1 MPQIVKDSFDF
12 TERLEKQCQNNALLC
27 TCDIKSPYR
36 NIRHDLFLAAIEYW
50 IEQLQNN
57 FSLLQRFTYKQFI
70 LEYLSI
76 ILKFNCFYINK
87 SFFHQIK
94 GTAIRKKIAAVGST
108 LAVGY
113 KEIKL
118 FVLLPQVYLQDFV
131 GF

>member
-1 MPQIVKDSFDF
+1 MYN
-12 TERLEKQCQNNALLC
+12 TLLC
-27 TCDIKSPYR
+27 TRDIKSPYR
-36 NIRHDLFLAAIEYW
+36 NIRHSLFLAAIEYW

-57 FSLLQRFTYKQFI
+57 FSLPQRFTSKQFI
-70 LEYLSI
+70 LEDLSI

-108 LAVGY
+108 LAVAY

-118 FVLLPQVYLQDFV
+118 MELLPQVHPQDFV
-131 GF
+131 DFLLQYCFKF